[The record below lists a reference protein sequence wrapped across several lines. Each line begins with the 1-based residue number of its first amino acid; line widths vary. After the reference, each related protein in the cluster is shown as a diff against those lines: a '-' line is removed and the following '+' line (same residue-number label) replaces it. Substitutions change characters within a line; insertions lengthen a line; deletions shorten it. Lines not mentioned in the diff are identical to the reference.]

1 MSEPTAA
8 TAPAPA
14 GSVTLVI
21 PGRNATRTLRPCLD
35 AVVPL
40 LGTAELAEIV
50 FVNDGST
57 DDTAAVAAAYPV
69 RIVPG
74 VGGGPGYARNLG
86 WRAARAP
93 LVWFIDSDCVAEPDA
108 LRLLLP
114 HLADPKVAGAS
125 GSYGNMRPD
134 SLLARLIHEELIER
148 HLRMPEDVDY
158 LASYNVLYRREVLER
173 VGGFDEGNFN
183 GPGAPGAEDIE
194 LSFRLHD
201 AGCRLRF
208 ERRSLVRHFH
218 PTNVRRYLRSQRL
231 HGYFRVWLYLHHR
244 SRASGDAYS
253 GLVDHVQPPLAMLL
267 LPALPLAFWWPL
279 TLVPLA
285 ILVLLLAAQLPMTLR
300 LVRRTR
306 RARYALFA
314 PLGFVRAFARGFGMS
329 LAVLAFLFRG
339 KRAPAAQPTSAD
351 VAGS

>member
-1 MSEPTAA
+1 MSEPP
-8 TAPAPA
+8 PADR
-14 GSVTLVI
+14 VTLVI
-21 PGRNATRTLRPCLD
+21 PGRNAARTLRPCLD

-40 LGTAELAEIV
+40 LEARELEEII
-50 FVNDGST
+50 FVDDGST
-57 DDTAAVAAAYPV
+57 DDTAAVAAGYPV
-69 RIVPG
+69 RVVPG
-74 VGGGPGYARNLG
+74 EGKGPGYARNLG
-86 WRAARAP
+86 WRAARTA

-114 HLADPKVAGAS
+114 QLADPKVAGAS

-134 SLLARLIHEELIER
+134 SLLASLIHEEIVER
-148 HLRMPEDVDY
+148 HLRMPDDVDY

-208 ERRSLVRHFH
+208 ERRSLVKHFH
-218 PTNVRRYLRSQRL
+218 PTNLRRYLRSQRL

-244 SRASGDAYS
+244 GQAAGDAYS
-253 GLVDHVQPPLAMLL
+253 GVVDHTQPPLAMLAL
-267 LPALPLAFWWPL
+267 ASLPMAFWWPWAL
-279 TLVPLA
+279 APLA
-285 ILVLLLAAQLPMTLR
+285 VLALLLAAQVPMTLR

-306 RARYALFA
+306 SARYAFFA
-314 PLGFVRAFARGFGMS
+314 PLGFVRAFVRGVGMS
-329 LAVLAFLFRG
+329 LAVLTFLLSG
-339 KRAPAAQPTSAD
+339 KRARTTRPAS
-351 VAGS
+351 VEAGS